1 MAPTRA
7 CLREK
12 RAGSSHATS
21 LAFAALPQ
29 SRRPSGAVTPSV
41 VSGDSC
47 WARSPQLRGPGLS
60 QGVRVFP
67 QRGDRLWTAVAGG
80 RAQPAPADGGVASGD
95 LGRRT
100 GWRRVTQARQG
111 GGSCGREM
119 TRPTCGAFAGTQLCV
134 AGTGRHPPGGRRP
147 AAGGAGAGGRGRT
160 GSGAGPP
167 EPPPLKC
174 RRLSFLLA
182 LLLLQTLLLFPPQ
195 FSCCHH
201 LGHRAA
207 ADSTFS

>member
-29 SRRPSGAVTPSV
+29 SRRALGGCDAVGSV
-41 VSGDSC
+41 WRFLLGEVTAAPRS
-47 WARSPQLRGPGLS
+47 WAITGRARLPPTRRSPLDGGGWRAGAAGERGPRLAASHAGS
-60 QGVRVFP
+60 AG
-67 QRGDRLWTAVAGG
+67 RGQLWTGDDEAHLRSVCWN
-80 RAQPAPADGGVASGD
+80 PALCRGHGTASA
-95 LGRRT
+95 RRT
-100 GWRRVTQARQG
+100 ETR
-111 GGSCGREM
+111 SGRSW
-119 TRPTCGAFAGTQLCV
+119 
-134 AGTGRHPPGGRRP
+134 GR
-147 AAGGAGAGGRGRT
+147 GRGRT

-167 EPPPLKC
+167 EPPPLRC